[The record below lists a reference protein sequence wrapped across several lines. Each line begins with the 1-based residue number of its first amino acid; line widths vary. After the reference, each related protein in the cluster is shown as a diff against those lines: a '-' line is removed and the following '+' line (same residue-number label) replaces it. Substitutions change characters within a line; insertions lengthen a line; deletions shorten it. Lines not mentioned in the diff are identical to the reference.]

1 MGVVSKVF
9 FILVPLVFVLLVLT
23 ILFINDGG
31 GLLGEIKQAALGA
44 KDVLPKVS
52 VGLEEQK
59 AEVTIPDEH
68 REQILNLQK
77 AIVLILSGKSR
88 DVKNENCFADYGGF
102 SALGEE
108 AGTSVTFESRGDKA
122 VMKVFAGSG
131 GKQNIDDLSADFSG
145 MKPCVIAGEGAVSEH
160 FFKHFITEEQQLI
173 YPYSSQV
180 NSLRISGA
188 DSDTNGINI
197 PELDLQNNLEDG
209 GWLFTPDGEHICFFP
224 TNLVSDYDDTGI
236 DNNFFIRDRLYSIPS
251 KIKEGKLN
259 LCS

>member
-31 GLLGEIKQAALGA
+31 GLLGEVKEAILGA

-77 AIVLILSGKSR
+77 AIVLMLSGKAR
-88 DVKNENCFADYGGF
+88 GVPRENCFADYGGF

-108 AGTSVTFESRGDKA
+108 GGTSLTFESRGDKA

-131 GKQNIDDLSADFSG
+131 GKQTIDDLSAEFPG

-160 FFKHFITEEQQLI
+160 FFKHFIKEEQLI
-173 YPYSSQV
+173 YHYFSPV
-180 NSLRISGA
+180 NSLRISGT

-197 PELDLQNNLEDG
+197 PELDLQNDLEDG

>member
-77 AIVLILSGKSR
+77 AIVLMLSGKAR
-88 DVKNENCFADYGGF
+88 GVPRENCFADYGGF

-108 AGTSVTFESRGDKA
+108 GGTSLTFESRGDKA
-122 VMKVFAGSG
+122 VMKVFVGSG
-131 GKQNIDDLSADFSG
+131 GKQTIDDLSAEFPG
-145 MKPCVIAGEGAVSEH
+145 MKPCVIAGEGSVSKN
-160 FFKHFITEEQQLI
+160 FFNYFLGGKPELI
-173 YPYSSQV
+173 YPYYQPVKSFTI
-180 NSLRISGA
+180 NN
-188 DSDTNGINI
+188 NGISI
-197 PELDLQNNLEDG
+197 PQLDIKNNLDG
-209 GWLFTPDGEHICFFP
+209 GWLFTPDGQHVCFFP
-224 TNLVSDYDDTGI
+224 TNKFSTADDDGIFKGFFSVSQE
-236 DNNFFIRDRLYSIPS
+236 NSIPN
-251 KIKEGKLN
+251 KINRGELQ
-259 LCS
+259 LCN

>member
-1 MGVVSKVF
+1 MGTTSKVF
-9 FILVPLVFVLLVLT
+9 MLLIPLVILIVILT
-23 ILFINDGG
+23 ILFGG
-31 GLLGEIKQAALGA
+31 KGLFGSAKEAILGA

-68 REQILNLQK
+68 KEQILNLQK
-77 AIVLILSGKSR
+77 AIVLILSGKAR
-88 DVKNENCFADYGGF
+88 GVPRENCFASYGGF

-108 AGTSVTFESRGDKA
+108 AWTSVTFESRGDKA

-131 GKQNIDDLSADFSG
+131 GKQTIDDLSAEFSG

-173 YPYSSQV
+173 YPYFSPV
-180 NSLRISGA
+180 NSLRISGT
-188 DSDTNGINI
+188 DSDTNGINT